1 MKILKKTA
9 YNFQSNR
16 MLLENDMRKYQSG
29 DSLKQVHWKAS
40 AKTGEL
46 LSRQESMEVKR
57 ENKIL
62 IDLIKVEETG
72 YDRLAVEDKILEAAL
87 AIANYM
93 KENLIKVTIGY
104 VQEQVRKLP
113 IEDAESFGTF
123 YHECGKL
130 LFNAAYGIDNLL
142 EAFLEERLRPSFYIL
157 ITNHLTEVLMQQC
170 LKAIAYGEQL
180 VILYV
185 AETRSQEI
193 AQQMTKL
200 ENMQIRSYW
209 IQPKTRLEEIIG

>member
-1 MKILKKTA
+1 
-9 YNFQSNR
+9 
-16 MLLENDMRKYQSG
+16 
-29 DSLKQVHWKAS
+29 
-40 AKTGEL
+40 
-46 LSRQESMEVKR
+46 
-57 ENKIL
+57 
-62 IDLIKVEETG
+62 
-72 YDRLAVEDKILEAAL
+72 
-87 AIANYM
+87 M

-113 IEDAESFGTF
+113 IEDAESFGAF

-200 ENMQIRSYW
+200 
-209 IQPKTRLEEIIG
+209 